1 MGDVERA
8 AAAAAVNRIAPWAVS
23 LREQLIRLLAAFD
36 YHILVTEADDGLL
49 EEVVDVA
56 PRLAHRANQL
66 RSDHATIRGLI
77 EKVITDLDRPEFLDE
92 AGVGRVRELILDLL
106 RQIGH
111 HRHLG
116 ADLIYQAYNLDIE
129 ASD

>member
-8 AAAAAVNRIAPWAVS
+8 AAAAAAGRVIPWAVT
-23 LREQLIRLLAAFD
+23 LRERLVRLRVAFD
-36 YHILVTEADDGLL
+36 YHIQVTEADDGLL

-56 PRLAHRANQL
+56 PRLAHRADQL
-66 RSDHATIRGLI
+66 RSDHVAIRSLI
-77 EKVITDLDRPEFLDE
+77 EKAVTDLDRPEFLDE
-92 AGVGRVRELILDLL
+92 AGAGHVRELVLDLL
-106 RQIGH
+106 HQTGH

-116 ADLIYQAYNLDIE
+116 ADLIYQAYSVDIE

>member
-8 AAAAAVNRIAPWAVS
+8 AAAAAASRIAPWAVS
-23 LREQLIRLLAAFD
+23 LRERLVGLLAAFD
-36 YHILVTEADDGLL
+36 HHILVTEADDGLL
-49 EEVVDVA
+49 EEVVEVA

-66 RSDHATIRGLI
+66 RTDHATIRGLI
-77 EKVITDLDRPEFLDE
+77 EKAITELDRPEFLDQ
-92 AGVGRVRELILDLL
+92 AGVGQVREQILDLL
-106 RQIGH
+106 RQISH

-116 ADLIYQAYNLDIE
+116 ADLIYQAYNVDIE